1 MEVDGNQW
9 KSVGVC
15 TAARGSPYYYYVPM
29 IFFWTFAR
37 FSPVPVGLFSCSRLR
52 SSQGPACTPRYKFGF
67 RTGSV
72 ARALGVQ
79 SREIWLGTHGVAF
92 RGARAEQDNGK
103 PTCQPLLYQHGNNNR
118 FKLSLVLQLRTL
130 LCLCGPLL
138 YMCGNDVSGYRTTRK
153 KAHPGDDNLA
163 FKNIITGC
171 AVVGGCGI

>member
-1 MEVDGNQW
+1 MWKKMEVDGNQW

-67 RTGSV
+67 RAGSV

-103 PTCQPLLYQHGNNNR
+103 PTCQLFFSRSHWLHPCEGQQHGNNNR
-118 FKLSLVLQLRTL
+118 LKLRLAHWTSLT
-130 LCLCGPLL
+130 G
-138 YMCGNDVSGYRTTRK
+138 
-153 KAHPGDDNLA
+153 H
-163 FKNIITGC
+163 NIDS
-171 AVVGGCGI
+171 

>member
-1 MEVDGNQW
+1 MWKKMEVDGNQW

-67 RTGSV
+67 RAGSV

-103 PTCQPLLYQHGNNNR
+103 PTCQLFR
-118 FKLSLVLQLRTL
+118 SKIFVL
-130 LCLCGPLL
+130 
-138 YMCGNDVSGYRTTRK
+138 
-153 KAHPGDDNLA
+153 
-163 FKNIITGC
+163 C
-171 AVVGGCGI
+171 AVSCSRTSTFCVDHYYACVNIAGRNKIGCMSYVRRMPS